1 MRIEWTHDKPN
12 EGYCGLVRVHITE
25 AIPKVSWRATAE
37 ALEQIPGTLFLR
49 PSGRVLS
56 EMHATEEQ
64 VRAAAVLLCA
74 RLMADEVAA

>member
-1 MRIEWTHDKPN
+1 MRIEWTHDKPDT
-12 EGYCGLVRVHITE
+12 GYCGLIRVRIE
-25 AIPKVSWRATAE
+25 ERIPRVSWKATAE
-37 ALEQIPGTLFLR
+37 VLEQIPGTLFLR

>member
-1 MRIEWTHDKPN
+1 M
-12 EGYCGLVRVHITE
+12 
-25 AIPKVSWRATAE
+25 SWKASAE

-64 VRAAAVLLCA
+64 VRAAAVMLCA